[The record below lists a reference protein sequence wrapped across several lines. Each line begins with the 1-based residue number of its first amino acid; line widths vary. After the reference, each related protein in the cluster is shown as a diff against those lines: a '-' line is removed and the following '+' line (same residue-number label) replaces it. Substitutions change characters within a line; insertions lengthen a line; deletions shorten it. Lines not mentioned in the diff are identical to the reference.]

1 MDNKEKRTKWKIDP
15 VHSEIIFKVKH
26 LMISNLK
33 GEFRKFDAEILSD
46 GNDFSNAKITASI
59 DASSVFT
66 NNTDRDT
73 HLKSAEFFDADQF
86 EKLRF
91 ESTEVEKVG
100 NESFKL
106 KGNLSMKGKTREITL
121 DVEFGGIMKDPQ
133 GKEKAGFSLRGK
145 INRKEWG
152 LNWNANLEA
161 GGVLVSE
168 EVRIL
173 IDAQFIKTT

>member
-1 MDNKEKRTKWKIDP
+1 MDENSTKWKIDP
-15 VHSEIIFKVKH
+15 VHSEVIFKVKH

-33 GEFRKFDAEILSD
+33 GEFRKFDAEIHSN

-59 DASSVFT
+59 DASSIFT

-100 NESFKL
+100 QESFKL
-106 KGNLSMKGKTREITL
+106 KGNLSMKGKTHEITL
-121 DVEFGGIMKDPQ
+121 DVEFGGIIKDPQ
-133 GKEKAGFSLRGK
+133 GTEKAGFSLRGK
-145 INRKEWG
+145 INRKDWG
-152 LNWNANLEA
+152 LNWNATLEA
-161 GGVLVSE
+161 GGVMVSE

-173 IDAQFIKTT
+173 IDAQFVKIT

>member
-15 VHSEIIFKVKH
+15 VHSEVIFKVKH